1 MEKNST
7 RLGLKIIENA
17 RYGEKFIILEENITK
32 PFFCG
37 VHRFDWLFHHSNH
50 KDVIL
55 LGIKRVFTSL
65 REEYG
70 DDENKWEL
78 HPLRREKTD
87 IVRNLTLQE
96 YCRIGQVLKTYNL
109 FYNKKKKILIEK

>member
-7 RLGLKIIENA
+7 RLGLKIIVDA
-17 RYGEKFIILEENITK
+17 RHGEKFIILEENITETS
-32 PFFCG
+32 FWG
-37 VHRFDWLFHHSNH
+37 LHRFDWLFHHSDH
-50 KDVIL
+50 KDVVL
-55 LGIKRVFTSL
+55 LGIKRVFTNL

-70 DDENKWEL
+70 DDENKWKSIHSRKL
-78 HPLRREKTD
+78 KTD

-96 YCRIGQVLKTYNL
+96 YCRIGQLLKTYNL